1 MSHRFIRSILL
12 FVLVVGLAP
21 TALHAQYD
29 ILIRGARLL
38 DGTGNPWY
46 YADVA
51 VTEDRIAAVGRLEGA
66 TARSVLDAR
75 GLYLAPGFIDVHTH
89 AANGLTTAELSSAHP
104 LLAQGLTT
112 VIVNPDG
119 GGPVDVARQR
129 RALEEHG
136 LGVNVAQLIPHN
148 SIRRQVLGMEDRAP
162 SADELQRMKA
172 LVRAGMEEGAFGLS
186 TGLFSAP
193 GNYAETEEVIEL
205 ARVVAEYQGTYA
217 SHIRDES
224 DYSVGVVAAV
234 EEVISVAREAKLR
247 GLVTHIKALGPRV
260 WGFSS
265 ALISRIERAREQ
277 GVEVFAD
284 QYPYTASA
292 TSLVAAL
299 VPRWA
304 EVGGREQLLRRM
316 RDPQVRPRLAAD
328 MEENL
333 DRRGGASRIQFR
345 RYEPDPSIEGRTLQ
359 QVAEQ
364 QSQGPIDAAI
374 TLITAGN
381 PAIVSFNMHEDD
393 VATLM
398 RRPWVMTCT
407 DGGLGP
413 MGEGVPHPRTY
424 GAFPHKIRS
433 YVVDEQVISLAA
445 AIRSM
450 TGLPATVFRIR
461 DRGFVRPGAL
471 ADLVVFDLDQ
481 VRDRGTYQEPH
492 QLSEG
497 MVHILV
503 NGVLAVQDGQFT
515 DRTAGRV
522 LALQE

>member
-1 MSHRFIRSILL
+1 
-12 FVLVVGLAP
+12 
-21 TALHAQYD
+21 
-29 ILIRGARLL
+29 
-38 DGTGNPWY
+38 
-46 YADVA
+46 
-51 VTEDRIAAVGRLEGA
+51 
-66 TARSVLDAR
+66 
-75 GLYLAPGFIDVHTH
+75 
-89 AANGLTTAELSSAHP
+89 
-104 LLAQGLTT
+104 
-112 VIVNPDG
+112 
-119 GGPVDVARQR
+119 
-129 RALEEHG
+129 
-136 LGVNVAQLIPHN
+136 
-148 SIRRQVLGMEDRAP
+148 MEDRAP